1 MHPFIEKIQAR
12 LQQPLPGINTQMKMA
27 PPVRH
32 VAMEVPADVRLG
44 GVMILLV
51 ESEKQWNTF
60 LIKRTKDGNT
70 HSGQIAFPGGKFET
84 KDIDIVQTAL
94 RECEEEIGV
103 NQQLV
108 NVLGSLTPLYIPPS
122 NFLVTATIG
131 YIERVQTFKPS
142 EREVEEII
150 KVPLD
155 LLFHDEIKSTQI
167 VNKSD
172 EKNIVMETPVYQLS
186 EELIIWGATA
196 MMIAEFEELV
206 KMS

>member
-1 MHPFIEKIQAR
+1 
-12 LQQPLPGINTQMKMA
+12 
-27 PPVRH
+27 
-32 VAMEVPADVRLG
+32 
-44 GVMILLV
+44 
-51 ESEKQWNTF
+51 
-60 LIKRTKDGNT
+60 
-70 HSGQIAFPGGKFET
+70 
-84 KDIDIVQTAL
+84 
-94 RECEEEIGV
+94 
-103 NQQLV
+103 
-108 NVLGSLTPLYIPPS
+108 
-122 NFLVTATIG
+122 VTATIG
-131 YIERVQTFKPS
+131 YIEMVQTFKPS